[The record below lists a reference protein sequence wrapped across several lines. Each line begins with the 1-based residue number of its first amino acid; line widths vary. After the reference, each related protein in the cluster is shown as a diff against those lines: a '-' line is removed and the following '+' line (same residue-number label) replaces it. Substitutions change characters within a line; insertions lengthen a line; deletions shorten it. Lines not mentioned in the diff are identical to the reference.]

1 MTNLES
7 PAELEQ
13 RALELLPW
21 YVNGT
26 LAGEER
32 ELVGRQ
38 VLASLTCRKELE
50 RLKRLHR
57 MIQRDDAEA
66 VETDRAFER
75 LMARIEASGE
85 EEQPRATQ
93 VRRDPARKR
102 FALAASLTA
111 AVSALLWWWWNATPV
126 MTPHAYET
134 LTQSTPTDPRSVRLR
149 VLFAPGVGEA
159 EREALL
165 ARHGL
170 TPVGPPSEEGV
181 VTLAFAEGSSPI
193 AVVAALKR
201 DPRIRLVTTPALPDE
216 S

>member
-1 MTNLES
+1 
-7 PAELEQ
+7 
-13 RALELLPW
+13 
-21 YVNGT
+21 
-26 LAGEER
+26 
-32 ELVGRQ
+32 
-38 VLASLTCRKELE
+38 
-50 RLKRLHR
+50 

-75 LMARIEASGE
+75 LMARIEASGD

-126 MTPHAYET
+126 MAPHAYET
-134 LTQSTPTDPRSVRLR
+134 LTRSTPTDPRSVRLR
-149 VLFAPGVGEA
+149 VQFAPGVGEA

-170 TPVGPPSEEGV
+170 TPVGAPSEEGV
-181 VTLAFAEGSSPI
+181 VTLAFAEGSSPT

-201 DPRIRLVTTPALPDE
+201 DPRVRLVTTPALPDE

>member
-1 MTNLES
+1 MSQEMS
-7 PAELEQ
+7 GEVEQ

-85 EEQPRATQ
+85 EEQPRATYA
-93 VRRDPARKR
+93 RRDPARKR

-111 AVSALLWWWWNATPV
+111 TVSALLWWWNATPV

-149 VLFAPGVGEA
+149 VLFAAEVGEA
-159 EREALL
+159 ERGALL
-165 ARHGL
+165 AKHGL
-170 TPVGPPSEEGV
+170 IPVGPPSEEGV
-181 VTLAFAEGSSPI
+181 VTLAFEEGSSPT
-193 AVVAALKR
+193 AVVAALKQ
-201 DPRIRLVTTPALPDE
+201 DPRIQLVTTPALPDE
-216 S
+216 Q